1 MMLPSA
7 SLTAIHYCQFQT
19 MMTDADDTYGNWMD
33 EFFVQRSVWGD
44 RVWGALRAPGVL
56 IFTVF
61 DALPRARH

>member
-1 MMLPSA
+1 M
-7 SLTAIHYCQFQT
+7 SL
-19 MMTDADDTYGNWMD
+19 TYGNWMN